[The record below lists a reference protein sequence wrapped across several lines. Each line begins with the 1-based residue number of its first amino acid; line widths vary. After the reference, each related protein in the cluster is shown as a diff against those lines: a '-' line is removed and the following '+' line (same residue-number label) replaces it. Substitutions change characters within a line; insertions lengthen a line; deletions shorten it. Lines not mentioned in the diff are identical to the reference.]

1 VETANGGIGHHVE
14 HNRTVQYLWLSPVGS
29 NHWMYMYAD
38 HHILGREIY
47 LHFFESHGT
56 DNYEILPA
64 TKEDVEATEE
74 DVEAEFSLF
83 FL

>member
-1 VETANGGIGHHVE
+1 
-14 HNRTVQYLWLSPVGS
+14 
-29 NHWMYMYAD
+29 MYIYVD
-38 HHILGREIY
+38 HHILGQEIY

-64 TKEDVEATEE
+64 TEV
-74 DVEAEFSLF
+74 DVEAEFALF